1 MNNKFLRGNTY
12 HSRRKSN
19 ITPFS
24 LHLSESHEIDS
35 TLFYSRTVSKL
46 IELDKVEKPHLSVP
60 ETAPFDPED
69 DMKKQCGRKDCF
81 DRKF

>member
-1 MNNKFLRGNTY
+1 MNNKFPRGSTY

-24 LHLSESHEIDS
+24 LHLSDSQEIDS
-35 TLFYSRTVSKL
+35 TLFYSKTLSKF
-46 IELDKVEKPHLSVP
+46 IELDKVKKPHVRMP
-60 ETAPFDPED
+60 ETAPFDPEED
-69 DMKKQCGRKDCF
+69 TKKQCGRKDCL